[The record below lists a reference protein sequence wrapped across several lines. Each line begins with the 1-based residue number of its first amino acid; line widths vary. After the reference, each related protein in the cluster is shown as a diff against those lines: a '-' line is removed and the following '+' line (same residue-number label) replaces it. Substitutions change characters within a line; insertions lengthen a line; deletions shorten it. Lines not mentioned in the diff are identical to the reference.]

1 MVRWEEQLGSSP
13 TAGKQLIVPTSET
26 VKQEFFLQL
35 AIQHEFPL
43 ILVGPSGT
51 GKTFITTGL
60 VNNLSS
66 EKFINNIV
74 NFSART
80 SVNYTQGEKKN
91 TAAFLR
97 EHK

>member
-1 MVRWEEQLGSSP
+1 M
-13 TAGKQLIVPTSET
+13 GKQLIVPTSET

-91 TAAFLR
+91 TATFLR